1 MAIPTLDARDMQAIA
16 VLATA
21 TTQTMGAEAP
31 VTLRLRELLREP
43 SQEGYRAAQEAF
55 DALGPELRRRIANAA
70 PILARRRVR
79 HANLPGLLAALQRA
93 AHR

>member
-1 MAIPTLDARDMQAIA
+1 MAVPSLDAQDMQAIA

-21 TTQTMGAEAP
+21 TTQTVGTEAP

-43 SQEGYRAAQEAF
+43 SQAAYRAAEDAF
-55 DALGPELRRRIANAA
+55 EALGPEVRRRIAGAA
-70 PILARRRVR
+70 PILARRRMR